1 MLTKTWQNVEGVEVP
16 MPAHQVLYLTAY
28 ILEAGYSMST
38 TQANEIQSMD
48 QSELLNLWAGIG
60 TFNLL
65 YYGSWKFTFEGKIL
79 YKNKLSLPNK
89 LTPLHGTAKRNLP
102 SESLTVIH
110 ENCRAKLQ

>member
-1 MLTKTWQNVEGVEVP
+1 MLTQTWQNVECVEVP

-28 ILEAGYSMST
+28 ILEAGYS
-38 TQANEIQSMD
+38 TQANEIQSMN
-48 QSELLNLWAGIG
+48 QSELLNLWAGIE

-65 YYGSWKFTFEGKIL
+65 YYGSWKFIFEGKIL

-102 SESLTVIH
+102 SESLTVMH